1 MKRERFIEELKTVL
15 EALHCPD
22 SPTDVNL
29 SPYQLTLG
37 MYPLVLEGKR
47 ELFTEDPQESPVTLI
62 LPGE

>member
-15 EALHCPD
+15 EAFSPD

-37 MYPLVLEGKR
+37 MLLFGLEGKR
-47 ELFTEDPQESPVTLI
+47 EPHF
-62 LPGE
+62 